1 MTENEMI
8 ITLDMLK
15 QERNHIEAQIEYLDK
30 ANNNLA
36 IEELLNMLDYN
47 NFEYTCVYF
56 QLDLLKQKNVNKLM
70 AMSSQ
75 EYWGI

>member
-1 MTENEMI
+1 MI

-15 QERNHIEAQIEYLDK
+15 QER
-30 ANNNLA
+30 NNLA